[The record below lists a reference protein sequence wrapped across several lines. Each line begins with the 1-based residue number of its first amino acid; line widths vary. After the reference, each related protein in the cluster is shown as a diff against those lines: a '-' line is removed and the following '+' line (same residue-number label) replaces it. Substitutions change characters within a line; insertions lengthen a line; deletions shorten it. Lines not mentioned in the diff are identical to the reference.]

1 MANINCPKCQ
11 GRGFYKK
18 PDGQV
23 QTCFDCLM
31 NGDMDQHNENVKD
44 SGIKV

>member
-1 MANINCPKCQ
+1 MANLNCPKCH
-11 GRGFYKK
+11 GKGFYKK
-18 PDGQV
+18 ADGQV
-23 QTCFDCLM
+23 QTCFDCLL